1 MLHTHRSQ
9 PSRSSSPASAT
20 QSLSASPYSFV
31 RKSAPRPS
39 AVFDTYWRFAVE
51 RQAIYHRRITGA
63 SLPWTADSILQQH
76 KFTNAYRASDRVSQY
91 LIREIIYGGRF
102 DWTST
107 VLRVLLFKI
116 FNKIETWKLLE
127 HVFGSIDAKSFNVEA
142 FSNVLEQARSAGGS
156 IYSAAYI
163 MPSGVSDGPRGRKHV
178 MHLELLASE
187 IAKGLPADLL
197 EAPTMEAA
205 YQRLLSIPSFGRF
218 LAYQFIIDLNY
229 ADELR
234 FSEMEFVVP
243 GPGARDGI
251 RKCFVDL
258 GDYDETDLIRWVTE
272 RQSQEFDRLGLKFA
286 DLWGRPLQLIDCQN
300 LFCEVDKYARVAH
313 PDVSGIS
320 GRTRIKQKFAV
331 NMHPVPSPW
340 FPPKW
345 EINGAIPRVAQT
357 GRSRK

>member
-1 MLHTHRSQ
+1 MLHVHRPQ
-9 PSRSSSPASAT
+9 PSGSSSPASDTPLLHAG
-20 QSLSASPYSFV
+20 PYTFV
-31 RKSAPRPS
+31 RRSAPRPS

-51 RQAIYHRRITGA
+51 RQAIYHRRVTGA
-63 SLPWTADSILQQH
+63 SSPWTADSILQQH
-76 KFTNAYRASDRVSQY
+76 KFTNAYRAADRVSQY
-91 LIREIIYGGRF
+91 LIGDVIYGHSF
-102 DWTST
+102 DWAST

-142 FSNVLEQARSAGGS
+142 FSNVLEQARGAGGA

-163 MPSGVSDGPRGRKHV
+163 MPSGVSAGPRGRKHV

-187 IAKGLPADLL
+187 IAKGLPADLQA
-197 EAPTMEAA
+197 APTMEAA

-218 LAYQFIIDLNY
+218 LAYQFIVDLNY
-229 ADELR
+229 ADELK

-272 RQSQEFDRLGLKFA
+272 RQSKEFERLGLKFS

-331 NMHPVPSPW
+331 NMHPVPTPW

-345 EINGAIPRVAQT
+345 KINGAIPKAAQA
-357 GRSRK
+357 GRSR

>member
-1 MLHTHRSQ
+1 MLYAYSSQ
-9 PSRSSSPASAT
+9 ASRSISPAST
-20 QSLSASPYSFV
+20 IEGTGTSPSLFV
-31 RKSAPRPS
+31 RRSAPRPS

-51 RQAIYHRRITGA
+51 RQAIYHRRIAGA
-63 SLPWTADSILQQH
+63 SSPWTADSILQRH

-91 LIREIIYGGRF
+91 LIREVIYGGSF
-102 DWTST
+102 DWPST

-127 HVFGSIDAKSFNVEA
+127 HVFGPIDTKSFNVEA
-142 FSNVLEQARSAGGS
+142 FANVLEQAKSTGGS

-163 MPSGVSDGPRGRKHV
+163 MPSGVSAGPRGRKHV

-187 IAKGLPADLL
+187 LTKGLPADLIG
-197 EAPTMEAA
+197 AQTMEAA

-229 ADELR
+229 AAELG
-234 FSEMEFVVP
+234 FSETEFVVP

-251 RKCFVDL
+251 RKCFLDL
-258 GDYDETDLIRWVTE
+258 GDYDETDIIRWVTE

-313 PDVSGIS
+313 PEVSGIS
-320 GRTRIKQKFAV
+320 GRTRIKQKFSV
-331 NMHPVPSPW
+331 SMQPVASPW

-345 EINGAIPRVAQT
+345 KINGAIPRVAQT
-357 GRSRK
+357 GRSQK